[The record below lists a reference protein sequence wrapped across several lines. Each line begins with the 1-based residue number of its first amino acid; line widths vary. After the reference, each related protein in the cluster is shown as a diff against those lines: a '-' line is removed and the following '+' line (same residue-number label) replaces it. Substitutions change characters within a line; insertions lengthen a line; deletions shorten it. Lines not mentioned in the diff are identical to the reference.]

1 MNILK
6 MLGVNEKDMDSL
18 VKGIQKY
25 AMEIEYLYQW
35 SKEIDKK
42 IDKLNKKLD
51 KFLDDF
57 IDDEVFNEAIPE
69 FKSMLEAKENEED
82 DNNV

>member
-6 MLGVNEKDMDSL
+6 MLGINDKDMDSL
-18 VKGIQKY
+18 VKNIQKY
-25 AMEIEYLYQW
+25 IMEIEYLYQW

-69 FKSMLEAKENEED
+69 FKSMLEAKENQED
-82 DNNV
+82 DTNE

>member
-1 MNILK
+1 
-6 MLGVNEKDMDSL
+6 MDSL
-18 VKGIQKY
+18 VKNIQKY
-25 AMEIEYLYQW
+25 NMEIEYLYQW

-57 IDDEVFNEAIPE
+57 IDEVFNEAIPE
-69 FKSMLEAKENEED
+69 FKSMLEAKENQED
-82 DNNV
+82 DNDE

>member
-1 MNILK
+1 MNIFK
-6 MLGVNEKDMDSL
+6 MLGVKEKDMDSL
-18 VKGIQKY
+18 VKNIQKY
-25 AMEIEYLYQW
+25 IMEIEYLYQW

-57 IDDEVFNEAIPE
+57 IDEVFNEAIPE